1 MSSPRFRSGD
11 LKARSFSDNSGNL
24 SSPRKI
30 QNLIPRNPKMKRKK
44 RRGRISIILQIRSQ
58 LKSHQW
64 LKKHKLTLKISLQ
77 RPNPRTQSL
86 RIQNL
91 RTPSLRTPSL
101 RILSLRNLRILRRNP
116 RIKSPRNLL
125 VMFRSW
131 NRASKP

>member
-64 LKKHKLTLKISLQ
+64 LTKHKLTLKISLQ

-91 RTPSLRTPSL
+91 RTPSLR
-101 RILSLRNLRILRRNP
+101 ILSLRNLRILRRNP
-116 RIKSPRNLL
+116 RIKSPRILL